1 MTWKDHH
8 VKLSRTGSLVGLV
21 LTGTLALTACGS
33 DNNTTPAATGSTA
46 PSASAASAI
55 ACATGSIK
63 AAGSSAQKNAVDE
76 WVKAYQTACSGA
88 TINYSPAGSGAGVAS
103 FISKQVDFAGSDSVL
118 KDTEATEAAA
128 RCATGKAINLP
139 MVVGPIAVAYKL
151 AGVKDLILDATTISG
166 IFAGKIAT
174 WDDAAIKALNPGATL
189 PSTKIQAFHRADES
203 GTTDNFQKYL
213 TAAAPTA
220 WTSGAG
226 KKFTGTGGQSA
237 AKSDGVTQAVKS
249 TEGAVT
255 YVEQSYAENAALGIA
270 KIATGA
276 SAPVAL
282 TAASAAKA
290 VEAATIS
297 GTGNDLKLKLD
308 YATKAEGAYPL
319 ILVTYEIACETGTP
333 AASLPLVKSFL
344 TYTAS
349 TQGQSILTGLG
360 YAPLPEQI
368 RAKVATAVE
377 SLK

>member
-1 MTWKDHH
+1 M
-8 VKLSRTGSLVGLV
+8 KLSRTGSLVGLV

-33 DNNTTPAATGSTA
+33 DNNTTPAASGSAA
-46 PSASAASAI
+46 PSASASAASAI

-63 AAGSSAQKNAVDE
+63 AAGSSAQKNAMDE
-76 WVKAYQTACSGA
+76 WVKAYQTACNGA

-103 FISKQVDFAGSDSVL
+103 FTSAQVDFAGSDSAL
-118 KDTEATEAAA
+118 KAAEATAAA
-128 RCATGKAINLP
+128 TRCATGKAIDLP
-139 MVVGPIAVAYKL
+139 MVVGPIAVAYHL
-151 AGVKDLILDATTISG
+151 TGVKDLVLDAATIAG
-166 IFAGKIAT
+166 IFSGKVLT
-174 WDDAAIKALNPGATL
+174 WDDAAIKALNPAATL

-220 WTSGAG
+220 WTSGVG

-255 YVEQSYAENAALGIA
+255 YVEQSYAENGALGIA
-270 KIATGA
+270 TLATGA

-282 TAASAAKA
+282 TTASAAKA
-290 VEAATIS
+290 VESATIS

-333 AASLPLVKSFL
+333 AASLPLVQSFL

-349 TQGQSILTGLG
+349 TQGQSILAALG
-360 YAPLPEQI
+360 YAPLPESI
-368 RAKVATAVE
+368 RAKVAAAVATI
-377 SLK
+377 K